1 METIQLVISNHIATV
16 RLSRGKAN
24 AINAVLVNE
33 LLECLLELKANEQIR
48 GVLLTGHGEFFSAGL
63 DVVELYQ
70 YNETENSVNIR
81 VNSPQISKLDNAEL
95 LMKQQD
101 LNDLEDHVIEYHKK

>member
-1 METIQLVISNHIATV
+1 MEEGYYQMENYE
-16 RLSRGKAN
+16 GD
-24 AINAVLVNE
+24 E
-33 LLECLLELKANEQIR
+33 
-48 GVLLTGHGEFFSAGL
+48 
-63 DVVELYQ
+63 YQ

-95 LMKQQD
+95 LMKKQD

>member
-1 METIQLVISNHIATV
+1 MEEGYYQMENYE
-16 RLSRGKAN
+16 GD
-24 AINAVLVNE
+24 E
-33 LLECLLELKANEQIR
+33 
-48 GVLLTGHGEFFSAGL
+48 
-63 DVVELYQ
+63 YQ

>member
-1 METIQLVISNHIATV
+1 MDNYE
-16 RLSRGKAN
+16 GD
-24 AINAVLVNE
+24 E
-33 LLECLLELKANEQIR
+33 
-48 GVLLTGHGEFFSAGL
+48 
-63 DVVELYQ
+63 YQ

>member
-1 METIQLVISNHIATV
+1 MEEGYYQMENYE
-16 RLSRGKAN
+16 GD
-24 AINAVLVNE
+24 E
-33 LLECLLELKANEQIR
+33 
-48 GVLLTGHGEFFSAGL
+48 
-63 DVVELYQ
+63 YQ

-95 LMKQQD
+95 LMNQQD

>member
-1 METIQLVISNHIATV
+1 MEEGYYQMENYE
-16 RLSRGKAN
+16 GD
-24 AINAVLVNE
+24 E
-33 LLECLLELKANEQIR
+33 
-48 GVLLTGHGEFFSAGL
+48 
-63 DVVELYQ
+63 YQ

-95 LMKQQD
+95 LINKKD

>member
-1 METIQLVISNHIATV
+1 MEEGYYQMENYE
-16 RLSRGKAN
+16 GD
-24 AINAVLVNE
+24 E
-33 LLECLLELKANEQIR
+33 
-48 GVLLTGHGEFFSAGL
+48 
-63 DVVELYQ
+63 YQ

-101 LNDLEDHVIEYHKK
+101 LNDLEDHVIEYHKKQTLLREQK